1 MRLFL
6 ASPQRSLTHIEA
18 LELDE
23 IPGHLLVVG
32 GGYVGVDLSQA
43 IHRFG
48 ASVGQVRR
56 LGECPSS
63 RMESTE
69 SSRAVSG
76 CRPPRLESGRLA
88 RSAYRLFKVPME
100 VNLRA
105 RTLAETR
112 GFLKALVEAHSD
124 RILGFTACGGD
135 SVPPIYLRPV

>member
-1 MRLFL
+1 MCASANAAIEAIPGL
-6 ASPQRSLTHIEA
+6 AAARPLTHIEA
-18 LELDE
+18 L
-23 IPGHLLVVG
+23 P
-32 GGYVGVDLSQA
+32 SQA

-124 RILGFTACGGD
+124 ILGFTAFGGD